1 MGERLAMPGCRAEY
15 RQKFKIKGFRFGGG
29 ETTQRIAAALFQAV
43 QRYKYGIHFASFYLP
58 GDFVPHVRIMNTATS
73 QFLSTPSARRTTV
86 NYLIAGFDYWLFLS
100 TPSARRTT
108 VNYLIA
114 GFDYWLFLSTPSV
127 RRATV
132 ALTSQQM
139 QVIEFLSTPSVRRA
153 TFWWHS
159 G

>member
-1 MGERLAMPGCRAEY
+1 MPGCRAEY

-43 QRYKYGIHFASFYLP
+43 QRYKFGIHFASFYLP